1 MKKAFLTAIAVLS
14 LGSVAQAED
23 IVFRIGYQKGGIF
36 TALKS
41 LGWLDESVKYG
52 IKFEWYL
59 FPAGPQ
65 LLEAQRAGAVD
76 FGSTGD
82 TPSIFALA
90 AGTPLKYVGITKN
103 PSPHTSA
110 ILVSKASPIKS
121 TKDLKGKKVALQ
133 RGSSAHYFTQL
144 ALKEAGLDLN
154 DIEVVNLPPAEA
166 RGALESGAVDA
177 WTIWDPFYAIAEA
190 GNNVRVIRDN
200 YKLTDGV
207 GYWIT
212 VDRVLK
218 DAGKKKALS
227 YLLAE
232 LKRTADWANNNPD
245 KLVDLWNEELGIP
258 RDVLKV
264 VVKRALPYRIQPF
277 PEKQLAYL
285 QKESDAFFELG
296 VIPNK
301 TKFITDFIGKV
312 PFTKSGLKAV
322 KK

>member
-1 MKKAFLTAIAVLS
+1 MKKRFLTAIALLS
-14 LGSVAQAED
+14 IGNLAQAED

-41 LGWLDESVKYG
+41 LGWLDEAAKYG
-52 IKFEWYL
+52 IKYEWYL

-65 LLEAQRAGAVD
+65 LLEAQRANAVD

-103 PSPHTSA
+103 PNPRTSA
-110 ILVSKASPIKS
+110 ILVTRDSPIKS
-121 TKDLKGKKVALQ
+121 VKELKGKKVALQ

-144 ALKEAGLDLN
+144 ALQEVGLDLN
-154 DIEVVNLPPAEA
+154 DIEIINLPPAEA
-166 RGALESGAVDA
+166 RGALESGAVQA
-177 WTIWDPFYAIAEA
+177 WVIWDPFYAIAQA
-190 GNNVRVIRDN
+190 GNNVKVIRDN
-200 YKLTDGV
+200 KGLTDGV

-218 DAGKKKALS
+218 DPGKKKALS

-258 RDVLKV
+258 KDILKV

-296 VIPNK
+296 VIPVK
-301 TKFITDFIGKV
+301 TKFVTDFIGKV
-312 PFTKSGLKAV
+312 PFSKAGLQVV